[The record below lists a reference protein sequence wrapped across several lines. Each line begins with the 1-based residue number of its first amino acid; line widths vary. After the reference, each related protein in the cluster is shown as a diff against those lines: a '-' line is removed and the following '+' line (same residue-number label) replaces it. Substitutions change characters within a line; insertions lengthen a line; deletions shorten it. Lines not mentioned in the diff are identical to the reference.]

1 MIVRI
6 SLVLGMFFALAACG
20 EKPQTLGGGSAK
32 QDAAAHTGT
41 GKAYVEGNWKQGDK
55 TSWESALR
63 ARAQNGQNDY
73 ARTN

>member
-1 MIVRI
+1 MMLRTFLALCSMVA
-6 SLVLGMFFALAACG
+6 LVACG
-20 EKPQTLGGGSAK
+20 EKPQTLGSSAK

-41 GKAYVEGNWKQGDK
+41 GKAYVESNWKQGDK

-73 ARTN
+73 AKTN

>member
-1 MIVRI
+1 MMVRT
-6 SLVLGMFFALAACG
+6 SLVLCATLALAACG
-20 EKPQTLGGGSAK
+20 EKPQTLGTSAK

-41 GKAYVEGNWKQGDK
+41 GKAYVETNWKQGDK

-73 ARTN
+73 AKTN